1 MQRRN
6 LEARTPKFKHG
17 QTIWGQKLVAWK
29 QGGTAI
35 RMASE
40 DLSTDVVTW
49 LHFKLAG
56 PTNGHNKFDTWT
68 PTPQE
73 AIGIR
78 KSKRGCS
85 PPVARPPW
93 QLPGEHPDANMFE
106 IHWGAA
112 DRLDVACHLFGL
124 SQYRFMSSMP
134 STD

>member
-1 MQRRN
+1 M
-6 LEARTPKFKHG
+6 
-17 QTIWGQKLVAWK
+17 
-29 QGGTAI
+29 GTAI

-49 LHFKLAG
+49 LHFKLA

-68 PTPQE
+68 HTPQE

-106 IHWGAA
+106 MHWGAA
-112 DRLDVACHLFGL
+112 DRPDVACHLCGL
-124 SQYRFMSSMP
+124 SQYRNIKGFRRVFGFILAQVLDFVWFSFLVP
-134 STD
+134 FAL